1 MSTPNVALLR
11 QTLEHVKTN
20 EGDWIQNQWITPA
33 DEREDP
39 SCGTA
44 YCFAGWAVALSGY
57 KIERTG
63 NVRTNQLPPEMVD
76 HLDAED
82 RVFPSGYAGGPV
94 AECGS
99 VAAVLLG
106 IRHFDG
112 RGGCHL
118 FCGHNDLDDLERMV
132 AELCAEPAEAVTS

>member
-1 MSTPNVALLR
+1 MPNTELLER
-11 QTLEHVKTN
+11 TLRHIKDHQN
-20 EGDWIQNQWITPA
+20 DWIQRQWITPA

-63 NVRTNQLPPEMVD
+63 NVRVDQLPPEMAQR
-76 HLDAED
+76 LAAED
-82 RVFPSGYAGGPV
+82 RVFTSGYAGGPV

-118 FCGHNDLDDLERMV
+118 FCGHNSLDDLTHMV
-132 AELCAEPAEAVTS
+132 AKLCAATTEPAAS

>member
-1 MSTPNVALLR
+1 MATPNVALLR
-11 QTLEHVKTN
+11 QTLEHIETHQA
-20 EGDWIQNQWITPA
+20 DWNQRQWITPA

-63 NVRTNQLPPEMVD
+63 VVRIDQLPPDMV
-76 HLDAED
+76 HRLNAED
-82 RVFPSGYAGGPV
+82 RVFSSGYAGGSV

-99 VAAVLLG
+99 VGAVLLG

-118 FCGHNDLDDLERMV
+118 FCGHNDLDDLRRFV
-132 AELCAEPAEAVTS
+132 VELCAVTPEAAV